1 MTFHGRDE
9 KWKAIQLETFNGNL
23 EKFEQE
29 YRQLFRPVKLQYQFM
44 TKKLVNIKK

>member
-29 YRQLFRPVKLQYQFM
+29 YRKLFRSVQQQFQFM
-44 TKKLVNIKK
+44 IKKLVNIKK